1 MAHAKLS
8 PSGADRW
15 MVCPGSVV
23 LEAGKPDSSSHFA
36 DEGTAAHFLAATC
49 LEKGNNARDYA
60 AGMYVIQLCENEFN
74 GSHFERFKSDGE
86 CAGKVLSEFTVDYDM
101 AEFVQA
107 YVDRCRAVG
116 GEQFY
121 EQRLYIG
128 DITGEEDAHGT
139 SDFVGI
145 ADGELV
151 IRDLKYGRGVK
162 VDADGNRQLRIYA
175 LAAMDEFGLLYDFDR
190 VRVCIDQPRIGNV
203 SEAVYTIEEMEAFR
217 EEVGVATAMVEMAQ
231 KFCWVNDSKN
241 TSGPAIDY
249 DKLIVYL
256 KVDDKAC
263 TFCKAKAECPRM
275 RNHVLTLVADD
286 FVDESKPIAPQLEH
300 AATRTMDNAL
310 LGNLLSSVDI
320 IEDFCKAIR
329 AKAEAELFAGRDVPG
344 FKLVEGRKGSR
355 KWSDANEV
363 EQVMKSMRLKLE
375 EMYDFS
381 LISPTTAEKLNK
393 AGTIGPRQWPKLKDM
408 ITQSEG
414 KPSVAPA
421 SDKRPALKIA
431 AVEDEFADESAD
443 TIDDLI

>member
-15 MVCPGSVV
+15 MVCPGSTV
-23 LEAGKPDSSSHFA
+23 LEAGKPDSSSTFA

-49 LEKGNNARDYA
+49 LETGNDAKQYA
-60 AGMYVIQLCENEFN
+60 AGSYVIQLCEDRGGN
-74 GSHFERFKSDGE
+74 HFEIFASDKRSDDV
-86 CAGKVLSEFTVDYDM
+86 KVLSEFVVDYDM

-121 EQRLYIG
+121 EQRLPIG
-128 DITGEEDAHGT
+128 HITKEDGAHGT

-162 VDADGNRQLRIYA
+162 VSAQGNRQLRIYA

-190 VRVCIDQPRIGNV
+190 VRIAIDQPRIGHV
-203 SEAVYTIEEMEAFR
+203 DEAVYTVEEMEAFR
-217 EEVGVATAMVEMAQ
+217 DEVGSAVAMVEMAH
-231 KFCWVNDSKN
+231 KFGANN
-241 TSGPAIDY
+241 P

-263 TFCKAKAECPRM
+263 TFCKAKAECPRL

-286 FVDESKPIAPQLEH
+286 FVDESKEIAPQLDGC
-300 AATRTMDNAL
+300 ASRTMDNTL

-344 FKLVEGRKGSR
+344 YKLVQGRKGSR
-355 KWSDANEV
+355 AWTSAEAA
-363 EQVMKSMRLKLE
+363 EQTLKSMRLKVE
-375 EMYDFS
+375 EMYDLK
-381 LISPTTAEKLNK
+381 LINPTTAEKLAK
-393 AGTIGPRQWPKLKDM
+393 AGTIGPRQWPKLQE
-408 ITQSEG
+408 IIEQPEG
-414 KPSVAPA
+414 KASVAPV

-431 AVEDEFADESAD
+431 AVEDEFADETAS
-443 TIDDLI
+443 IDDLI

>member
-15 MVCPGSVV
+15 MVCPGSTV
-23 LEAGKPDSSSHFA
+23 LEAGKPDSSSTFA

-49 LEKGNNARDYA
+49 LETGNNAKDYA
-60 AGMYVIQLCENEFN
+60 AGMYVIALCVDKDGNHYEQFASELFAE
-74 GSHFERFKSDGE
+74 GSKIINS
-86 CAGKVLSEFTVDYDM
+86 FTVDYDM

-121 EQRLYIG
+121 EQRLAIG
-128 DITGEEDAHGT
+128 HITGEEGAHGT

-162 VDADGNRQLRIYA
+162 VSAQGNRQLRIYA
-175 LAAMDEFGLLYDFDR
+175 LAAMDEFGLLYEFDR
-190 VRVCIDQPRIGNV
+190 VRIAIDQPRLGHV
-203 SEAVYTIEEMEAFR
+203 DEAVYTVEEMEQFR

-231 KFCWVNDSKN
+231 KFGQD
-241 TSGPAIDY
+241 PE
-249 DKLIVYL
+249 KLIVYL
-256 KVDDKAC
+256 QVDDKAC
-263 TFCKAKAECPRM
+263 TFCKAKAECPKM

-286 FVDESKPIAPQLEH
+286 FVDESKPIAPQLEDCT
-300 AATRTMDNAL
+300 TRTMDNAL
-310 LGNLLSSVDI
+310 LGNLLASVDI

-355 KWSDANEV
+355 AWANADEV
-363 EQVMKSMRLKLE
+363 EQAMKSMRLKTE
-375 EMYDFS
+375 EMYDLK
-381 LISPTTAEKLNK
+381 LISPTTAEKLAK

-421 SDKRPALKIA
+421 SDKRPALVIT
-431 AVEDEFADESAD
+431 AVDDEFADESAS
-443 TIDDLI
+443 IDDLI

>member
-15 MVCPGSVV
+15 MVCPGSTV
-23 LEAGKPDSSSHFA
+23 LEAGKPDTSSNFA

-49 LEKGNNARDYA
+49 LETGNNAKDYA
-60 AGMYVIQLCENEFN
+60 AGMYVIQLCEDFKGNHFECFASDAVRHNAAKVLNEF
-74 GSHFERFKSDGE
+74 
-86 CAGKVLSEFTVDYDM
+86 TIDYDM

-121 EQRLYIG
+121 EQRLAI
-128 DITGEEDAHGT
+128 DHITGEEGAHGT

-162 VDADGNRQLRIYA
+162 VSAQGNRQLRIYA
-175 LAAMDEFGLLYDFDR
+175 LAAMDEFGLLYEFNR
-190 VRVCIDQPRIGNV
+190 VRIAIDQPRLGHV
-203 SEAVYTIEEMEAFR
+203 DEAVYTVEEMEQFR

-231 KFCWVNDSKN
+231 KFGQD
-241 TSGPAIDY
+241 P

-256 KVDDKAC
+256 QVDDKAC
-263 TFCKAKAECPRM
+263 TFCKAKAECPKM

-286 FVDESKPIAPQLEH
+286 FVDESKPIAPQLEGCT
-300 AATRTMDNAL
+300 TRTMDNAL
-310 LGNLLSSVDI
+310 LGNLLASVDI

-344 FKLVEGRKGSR
+344 YKLVQGRKGSR
-355 KWSDANEV
+355 AWANADEA
-363 EQVMKSMRLKLE
+363 EQTLKSMRLKVE
-375 EMYDFS
+375 EMYDLK
-381 LISPTTAEKLNK
+381 LISPTTAEKLHK
-393 AGTIGPRQWPKLKDM
+393 AGVIGPRQWPKLQEI

-421 SDKRPALKIA
+421 SDKRPALVIT
-431 AVEDEFADESAD
+431 AVDDEFADESAS
-443 TIDDLI
+443 IDDLI

>member
-15 MVCPGSVV
+15 MVCPGSTV
-23 LEAGKPDSSSHFA
+23 LEDGKPDTSSTFA

-49 LEKGNNARDYA
+49 LERGHDAKQYA
-60 AGMYVIQLCENEFN
+60 ADSYVIQLCENEFT
-74 GSHFERFKSDGE
+74 GSHFERFKSDSSE
-86 CAGKVLSEFTVDYDM
+86 ELAGKVLSEFVVDYDM

-121 EQRLYIG
+121 EQRLPIG
-128 DITGEEDAHGT
+128 HITKEDGAHGT

-190 VRVCIDQPRIGNV
+190 VRIAIDQPRIGNV
-203 SEAVYTIEEMEAFR
+203 SEAVYTIEEMEQFR
-217 EEVGVATAMVEMAQ
+217 EEVGVAVAMVEMAR
-231 KFCWVNDSKN
+231 KFGAND
-241 TSGPAIDY
+241 P

-263 TFCKAKAECPRM
+263 TFCKGKADCPRL

-286 FVDESKPIAPQLEH
+286 FVDESKEIAPQLDGC
-300 AATRTMDNAL
+300 ASRTMDNAL

-344 FKLVEGRKGSR
+344 YKLVQGRKGSR
-355 KWSDANEV
+355 AWANAAEA
-363 EQVMKSMRLKLE
+363 EATLKSMRLKVE
-375 EMYDFS
+375 EMYDLK
-381 LISPTTAEKLNK
+381 LISPTTAEKLAK
-393 AGTIGPRQWPKLKDM
+393 AGTIGPRQWPKLQE
-408 ITQSEG
+408 IIEQPEG
-414 KPSVAPA
+414 KASVAPA

-431 AVEDEFADESAD
+431 AVEDEFADETETAS
-443 TIDDLI
+443 IDDLI

>member
-49 LEKGNNARDYA
+49 LEHGNNARDYA
-60 AGMYVIQLCENEFN
+60 AGMYVIQLCVDENGKHYEQ
-74 GSHFERFKSDGE
+74 FKSD
-86 CAGKVLSEFTVDYDM
+86 AAASLGKVLSEFTVDYDM

-128 DITGEEDAHGT
+128 GITGEEDAHGT

-175 LAAMDEFGLLYDFDR
+175 LAAMDEFCLLYDFDR

-231 KFCWVNDSKN
+231 KFGTND
-241 TSGPAIDY
+241 P

>member
-8 PSGADRW
+8 PSSADRW
-15 MVCPGSVV
+15 MVCPGSTV
-23 LEAGKPDSSSHFA
+23 LEAGKPDSSSNFA

-49 LEKGNNARDYA
+49 LETGNNAKDYA
-60 AGMYVIQLCENEFN
+60 AGEYVIQLCERAN
-74 GSHFERFKSDGE
+74 GSHFEMFKSDPRFDDV
-86 CAGKVLSEFTVDYDM
+86 KVLNEFTVDYDM

-121 EQRLYIG
+121 EQRLAIG
-128 DITGEEDAHGT
+128 HITGEEGAHGT

-162 VDADGNRQLRIYA
+162 VSAQGNRQLRIYA

-190 VRVCIDQPRIGNV
+190 VRIAIDQPRLGHV
-203 SEAVYTIEEMEAFR
+203 DEAVYTVEEMEQFR

-231 KFCWVNDSKN
+231 KFGQD
-241 TSGPAIDY
+241 P

-256 KVDDKAC
+256 QVDDKAC
-263 TFCKAKAECPRM
+263 TFCKAKAECPKM

-286 FVDESKPIAPQLEH
+286 FVDESKPIAPQLEGCT
-300 AATRTMDNAL
+300 TRTMDNAL
-310 LGNLLSSVDI
+310 LGNLLASVDI

-344 FKLVEGRKGSR
+344 YKLVQGRKGSR
-355 KWSDANEV
+355 AWANADEV
-363 EQVMKSMRLKLE
+363 EQVMKSMRLKTE
-375 EMYDFS
+375 EMYDLK
-381 LISPTTAEKLNK
+381 LISPTTAEKLAK
-393 AGTIGPRQWPKLKDM
+393 AGTIGPRQWPKLQDM
-408 ITQSEG
+408 ITQAEG

-421 SDKRPALKIA
+421 SDKRPALVIT
-431 AVEDEFADESAD
+431 AVDDEFADETAS
-443 TIDDLI
+443 IDDLI

>member
-8 PSGADRW
+8 PSSADRW
-15 MVCPGSVV
+15 MVCPGSTV
-23 LEAGKPDSSSHFA
+23 LEAGKPDTSSTFS

-49 LEKGNNARDYA
+49 LETGNNAKDYA

-74 GSHFERFKSDGE
+74 GSHFERFKSDSVDE
-86 CAGKVLSEFTVDYDM
+86 LAGKVLNEFTVDYDM

-121 EQRLYIG
+121 EQRLAIG
-128 DITGEEDAHGT
+128 HITGEEGAHGT

-190 VRVCIDQPRIGNV
+190 VRIAIDQPRIGNV
-203 SEAVYTIEEMEAFR
+203 SEAVYTVEEMEAFR
-217 EEVGVATAMVEMAQ
+217 EEVGTAAAMVEMAQ
-231 KFCWVNDSKN
+231 KFGAND
-241 TSGPAIDY
+241 P

-256 KVDDKAC
+256 QPDDKAC
-263 TFCKAKAECPRM
+263 TFCKAKAECPKL

-286 FVDESKPIAPQLEH
+286 FIDESKAIAPQLEGC
-300 AATRTMDNAL
+300 ANRTMDNAL
-310 LGNLLSSVDI
+310 LGNLMQSLDL
-320 IEDFCKAIR
+320 IEDFCKAVR
-329 AKAEAELFAGRDVPG
+329 AKAEAELFAGREVPG
-344 FKLVEGRKGSR
+344 FKLVEGRRGAR
-355 KWSDANEV
+355 AWANAEEA
-363 EQVMKSMRLKLE
+363 EQTLKSMRLKVE
-375 EMYDFS
+375 EMYDLK
-381 LISPTTAEKLNK
+381 LISPTTAEKLAK
-393 AGTIGPRQWPKLKDM
+393 AGTIGPRQWPKLQEI
-408 ITQSEG
+408 ITQPEG

-431 AVEDEFADESAD
+431 AVEDEFADETAD
-443 TIDDLI
+443 SIDDLI

>member
-15 MVCPGSVV
+15 MVCPGSTV
-23 LEAGKPDSSSHFA
+23 LEAGKPDSSSTFS

-49 LEKGNNARDYA
+49 LETGNNAKDYA
-60 AGMYVIQLCENEFN
+60 AGEYVIQLCETVDGKRFEKFKSEVVTAKGEYFKVLNEF
-74 GSHFERFKSDGE
+74 
-86 CAGKVLSEFTVDYDM
+86 LVDYEM

-107 YVDRCRAVG
+107 YVNRCRAVG

-128 DITGEEDAHGT
+128 DITKEEGAHGT

-162 VDADGNRQLRIYA
+162 VSAQDNRQLRIYA
-175 LAAMDEFGLLYDFDR
+175 LAAMDEFGLLYDFER
-190 VRVCIDQPRIGNV
+190 VRIAIDQPRIGNV
-203 SEAVYTIEEMEAFR
+203 DEAVYTLDEMEAFR
-217 EEVGVATAMVEMAQ
+217 EEVGVAVAMVEMAQ
-231 KFCWVNDSKN
+231 KFGAQD
-241 TSGPAIDY
+241 P

-263 TFCKAKAECPRM
+263 TFCKAKAECPKM

-286 FVDESKPIAPQLEH
+286 FVDESKPIAPQLEGC
-300 AATRTMDNAL
+300 ANRTMDNAL

-344 FKLVEGRKGSR
+344 YKLVQGRKGSR
-355 KWSDANEV
+355 AWANAEEV
-363 EQVMKSMRLKLE
+363 EQVMKSMRLKVE
-375 EMYDFS
+375 EMYDLK
-381 LISPTTAEKLNK
+381 LISPTTAEKLAK
-393 AGTIGPRQWPKLKDM
+393 AGTIGPRQWPKLNEM
-408 ITQSEG
+408 ITQAEG
-414 KPSVAPA
+414 KPSVAPV
-421 SDKRPALKIA
+421 SDKRPALVIT
-431 AVEDEFADESAD
+431 AVDDEFADESAS
-443 TIDDLI
+443 IDDLI

>member
-1 MAHAKLS
+1 MAHAKRS

-15 MVCPGSVV
+15 MVCPGSTV
-23 LEAGKPDSSSHFA
+23 LEEGKPDTSSAFA

-49 LEKGNNARDYA
+49 LEKGNNTKDYA
-60 AGMYVIQLCENEFN
+60 AGMYVIQLCEGPDGE
-74 GSHFERFKSDGE
+74 HFERFKSDGE
-86 CAGKVLSEFTVDYDM
+86 LVAGKVLNEFIVDWDM
-101 AEFVQA
+101 AGFVQA

-128 DITGEEDAHGT
+128 DITKEDGAHGT

-162 VDADGNRQLRIYA
+162 VDAQGNRQLRIYA

-190 VRVCIDQPRIGNV
+190 VRIAIDQPRIGNV

-217 EEVGVATAMVEMAQ
+217 EEVGAAVAMVEMAQ
-231 KFCWVNDSKN
+231 KFGAND
-241 TSGPAIDY
+241 P

-286 FVDESKPIAPQLEH
+286 FVDESKPIAPQLDGC
-300 AATRTMDNAL
+300 TSRTMDNAL
-310 LGNLLSSVDI
+310 LGNLLQSVDI

-329 AKAEAELFAGRDVPG
+329 AKAESELFAGRDVPG

-355 KWSDANEV
+355 KWSDAEEV

-431 AVEDEFADESAD
+431 AVEDEFADESSD

>member
-15 MVCPGSVV
+15 MVCPGSTV
-23 LEAGKPDSSSHFA
+23 LEEGKPDTSSAFA

-49 LEKGNNARDYA
+49 LETGHNAKDFA
-60 AGMYVIQLCENEFN
+60 AGSYVIQLCEDRGGNHFEIFASDNRSDDVKVLNEF
-74 GSHFERFKSDGE
+74 E
-86 CAGKVLSEFTVDYDM
+86 VDYEM
-101 AEFVQA
+101 ADFVQA

-121 EQRLYIG
+121 EQRLAIG
-128 DITGEEDAHGT
+128 HITKEEGAHGT

-162 VDADGNRQLRIYA
+162 VSAQGNRQLRIYA

-190 VRVCIDQPRIGNV
+190 VRIAIDQPRIGHV
-203 SEAVYTIEEMEAFR
+203 DEAVYTIDEMEQFR
-217 EEVGVATAMVEMAQ
+217 EEVGVAVAMVEMAQ
-231 KFCWVNDSKN
+231 KFGAQD
-241 TSGPAIDY
+241 P

-263 TFCKAKAECPRM
+263 TFCKAKAECPKM

-286 FVDESKPIAPQLEH
+286 FVDESKPIAPQLEGCVN
-300 AATRTMDNAL
+300 RTMDNAL

-344 FKLVEGRKGSR
+344 YKLVQGRKGSR
-355 KWSDANEV
+355 AWANSDEV
-363 EQVMKSMRLKLE
+363 EQVMKSMRLKVE
-375 EMYDFS
+375 EMYDLK
-381 LISPTTAEKLNK
+381 LISPTTAEKLAK
-393 AGTIGPRQWPKLKDM
+393 AGTIGPRQWPKLQDL
-408 ITQSEG
+408 ITQADG
-414 KPSVAPA
+414 KPSVAPV
-421 SDKRPALKIA
+421 SDKRPALVIT
-431 AVEDEFADESAD
+431 AVDDEFADESAS
-443 TIDDLI
+443 IDDLI

>member
-15 MVCPGSVV
+15 MVCPGSTV
-23 LEAGKPDSSSHFA
+23 LESGKPDTSSAFA

-49 LEKGNNARDYA
+49 LERGTNAKDYA
-60 AGMYVIQLCENEFN
+60 AGEYVIQLCENEFN
-74 GSHFERFKSDGE
+74 GSHFERFKSDAE
-86 CAGKVLSEFTVDYDM
+86 LVAGKVLNEFMVDYDM

-128 DITGEEDAHGT
+128 DITKEDGAHGT

-145 ADGELV
+145 ADGELI

-175 LAAMDEFGLLYDFDR
+175 LAAMDEFGLLYDFNR
-190 VRVCIDQPRIGNV
+190 VRIAIDQPRIGNV

-217 EEVGVATAMVEMAQ
+217 EEVGVAVAMVEMAR
-231 KFCWVNDSKN
+231 KFGAQD
-241 TSGPAIDY
+241 PE
-249 DKLIVYL
+249 KLIVYL

-263 TFCKAKAECPRM
+263 TFCKAKAECPKM

-286 FVDESKPIAPQLEH
+286 FVDESKPIAPQLEGC
-300 AATRTMDNAL
+300 TSRTMDNAL
-310 LGNLLSSVDI
+310 LGNLLQSVDI

-355 KWSDANEV
+355 KWTDAKEV
-363 EQVMKSMRLKLE
+363 EQVMKSMRMKIE